1 MNAIVNV
8 TETWGIGQDNRLLL
22 TISSDLRRFRQL
34 TTGSTVIL
42 GRKTLETFPG
52 GRPLRGRRN
61 LILSGNPS
69 FYVNGATV
77 VHSLSDL
84 REAVLPGE
92 PLSVIGGASVY
103 ELLLPYCDTAYVTKT
118 FVDLPADRF
127 FPNLDTLPGWE
138 LGTASEILEED
149 GCRFQYLDYRNTAP
163 LPF

>member
-34 TTGSTVIL
+34 TTGRTVIL

-118 FVDLPADRF
+118 FVDVPADRF
-127 FPNLDTLPGWE
+127 FPNLDTLPGWVLE
-138 LGTASEILEED
+138 NASEILEED
-149 GCRFQYLDYRNTAP
+149 DCRFQYLDYRNTAP

>member
-34 TTGSTVIL
+34 TADSTVIL

-103 ELLLPYCDTAYVTKT
+103 ELLLPYCDTA
-118 FVDLPADRF
+118 LS
-127 FPNLDTLPGWE
+127 L
-138 LGTASEILEED
+138 IHI
-149 GCRFQYLDYRNTAP
+149 
-163 LPF
+163 